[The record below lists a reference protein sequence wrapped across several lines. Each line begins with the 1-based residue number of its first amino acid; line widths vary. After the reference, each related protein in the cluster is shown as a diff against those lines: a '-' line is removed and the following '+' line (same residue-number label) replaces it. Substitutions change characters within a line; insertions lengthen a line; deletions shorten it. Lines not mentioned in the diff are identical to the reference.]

1 MFLFSRLTSRT
12 PQVLTTFLIFSL
24 SAGVLGGVLFYMD
37 TSTPNVLE
45 SITADVPV
53 DMEIGLSWNYYN
65 QNTTQLSDIEDIIEN
80 QEIVEDYESLK
91 ILRTYDYDG
100 EYDDWR
106 YEEKTYLGVN
116 DEFFDEFPN
125 AVTFSSNTPAL
136 TDTTCYVEENTMTYE
151 NLEIGDTYTARV
163 RYYNASYE
171 DEIAERNFTI
181 VGTFQSNVFMQQA
194 WYGWGYYEETEY
206 SVLRMITTKQGLNE
220 SFGFIEQG
228 YYEGIEDRIWLRLD
242 ITSLLGQDPALAVEE
257 LENVRRRIEQE
268 ALPYALVEEFDIS
281 NAIYEFS
288 AWTSSMRGIALAFS
302 IPSIIMGVMLV
313 YYNSNL
319 LRDEQRRDV
328 GTLKTRGASGWQAFR
343 WVLSS
348 AIFTGL
354 IGSAGAVLT
363 GALASFLSGSVKAF
377 FVFDLTQLAEL
388 NMLLQPIA
396 VLSVFLFSFSVGLI
410 VALPSAVSAL
420 LMSATEAH
428 SILERDVLQKKE
440 RMGSPLVDLAALGI
454 AGYMMIPIISFLGFG
469 YLSPMALGS
478 FMVLLIPFMT
488 IFIVGYMRLLS
499 RPVSAIKVKTL
510 GYMKSPSLSVG
521 TRIMSRT
528 ASMFKRSEAMGVMF
542 IAMVFTAGVFSTI
555 SATTGYNHMVS
566 LFKFQTGADFAIDV
580 KAGYN
585 NVTLDMLENITAV
598 DGVISAS
605 AMLSFDAYVR
615 YRQDYWGFSEYIN
628 RSMSVFAVQPEE
640 WIQSAFW
647 LPYFT
652 LYDTPANS
660 ISQLAL
666 SNSSVLSSFR
676 PVDHYI
682 QSGLGQVPVYG
693 DQLTVY
699 VEADGWV
706 NVTTNTIIDVMG
718 ASEEYG
724 NKYLPGES
732 SASEFVVMNLDYIHA
747 CKNTSMVNKFYIKV
761 TPYANLTQV
770 KRNLW
775 SIAPFSFDAVS
786 TPYEDIEGSLESQ
799 SSRSIFGIYTLNVVF
814 SLIYLTAG
822 MIIVTTVRVRRLR
835 KQFSVLRALG
845 TENKSITTAVLFDTS
860 ISILIAAAIG
870 GMLGAAM
877 SLIAINMPL
886 AYLGA
891 MTRTLWSR
899 LPVTIAIPVDLLG
912 GILGLS
918 VVSAL
923 LAAFW
928 VTNRALKQNI
938 AEEIQYAG

>member
-1 MFLFSRLTSRT
+1 MFLFSRLTSRA
-12 PQVLTTFLIFSL
+12 PQVLATFLIFSL

-45 SITADVPV
+45 SVITDVPV
-53 DMEIGLSWNYYN
+53 DMEIGFSWTYYN
-65 QNTTQLSDIEDIIEN
+65 QNTTQLSDIEEIIDN
-80 QEIVEDYESLK
+80 QEIVEDYESIK
-91 ILRTYDYDG
+91 ILRTYDYQE

-106 YEEKTYLGVN
+106 YAEKTFMGVN
-116 DEFFDEFPN
+116 DEFFAEFPN
-125 AVTFSSNTPAL
+125 AVTLSNDPPLL
-136 TDTTCYVEENTMTYE
+136 TDTTCYVEESTMTYE
-151 NLEIGDTYTARV
+151 NLQIGDMYTARV
-163 RYYNASYE
+163 ENRSDGYY
-171 DEIAERNFTI
+171 DEWVERNFTI
-181 VGTFQSNVFMQQA
+181 VGTFQSNVFLQHSY
-194 WYGWGYYEETEY
+194 YGPGYYEETEY
-206 SVLRMITTKQGLNE
+206 SILRMITTQQGLNE
-220 SFGFIEQG
+220 SFGFLEQG
-228 YYEGIEDRIWLRLD
+228 YWEGIEDRIWLRLD
-242 ITSLLGQDPALAVEE
+242 ITSLLGQDPIIAVEE
-257 LENVRRRIEQE
+257 LENIRRRIEQE
-268 ALPYALVEEFDIS
+268 ALPYALVEDFEIN
-281 NAIYEFS
+281 NAIYEFA

-319 LRDEQRRDV
+319 LRDDQRRDV
-328 GTLKTRGASGWQAFR
+328 GTLKTRGSSGWQAFR
-343 WVLSS
+343 WVLSN

-363 GALASFLSGSVKAF
+363 GALAAFLSGSVKAF

-388 NMLLQPIA
+388 SMLLQPIA

-410 VALPSAVSAL
+410 VALPGAVSAL

-440 RMGSPLVDLAALGI
+440 KMGSPFVDLIALGI
-454 AGYMMIPIISFLGFG
+454 AGYMMLPIISFLGFG

-478 FMVLLIPFMT
+478 FMILLIPFMT
-488 IFIVGYMRLLS
+488 IFIIGYMRLLS
-499 RPVSAIKVKTL
+499 RPVSAIKVRTL
-510 GYMKSPSLSVG
+510 GYMKSPSISVG

-528 ASMFKRSEAMGVMF
+528 VGMFKRSEAMGVMF

-555 SATTGYNHMVS
+555 SATTGYNHTVN

-580 KAGYN
+580 KSGYN
-585 NVTLDMLENITAV
+585 NVTLDLLENITAV
-598 DGVISAS
+598 NGVASAS

-615 YRQDYWGFSEYIN
+615 YRQDYWGYSEYIN
-628 RSMSVFAVQPEE
+628 TSMNIYAVQPEE
-640 WIQSAFW
+640 WLQSAFW

-666 SNSSVLSSFR
+666 NNRSVLSSFR

-682 QSGLGQVPVYG
+682 VSGYTQTPVYG
-693 DQLTVY
+693 DQLTIY
-699 VEADGWV
+699 IKGDGWR
-706 NVTTNTIIDVMG
+706 NVSSNTIVDVMA

-724 NKYLPGES
+724 NKYLPGEPNS
-732 SASEFVVMNLDYIHA
+732 NAFVVMNLKYVHA
-747 CKNTSMVNKFYIKV
+747 CKNTTMVNKFYIKT
-761 TPYANLTQV
+761 TPYANLTEV
-770 KRNLW
+770 KRDLW
-775 SIAPFSFDAVS
+775 TIAPFSFDAVS
-786 TPYEDIEGSLESQ
+786 TPYDDIDASLKSQ
-799 SSRSIFGIYTLNVVF
+799 SSRSIYGIYTLNVVF
-814 SLIYLTAG
+814 SLFYLTAG

-845 TENKSITTAVLFDTS
+845 TENRSITTALLIDTS

-870 GMLGAAM
+870 GLLGAAM

-899 LPVTIAIPVDLLG
+899 LPVTISLPVDLLG
-912 GILGLS
+912 GILGIS

-923 LAAFW
+923 IAAYW
-928 VTNRALKQNI
+928 VTSRALKQNI